1 MVESLSVET
10 LHDNFDDYFV
20 IDVREDEEYAS
31 EHIEDTVLAPLS
43 EPLGAIQNNGKKIVF
58 MCRSGKR
65 SLIAGQRYRLENP
78 SDTVYNLMGGILAWG
93 QQDYSVVKK

>member
-58 MCRSGKR
+58 MCR
-65 SLIAGQRYRLENP
+65 
-78 SDTVYNLMGGILAWG
+78 W
-93 QQDYSVVKK
+93 